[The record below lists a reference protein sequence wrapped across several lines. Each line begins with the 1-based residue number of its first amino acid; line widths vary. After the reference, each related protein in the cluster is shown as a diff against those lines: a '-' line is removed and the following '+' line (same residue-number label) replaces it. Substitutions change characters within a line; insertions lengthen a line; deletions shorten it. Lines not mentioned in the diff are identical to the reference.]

1 MSLLKREVVK
11 AVSSLWL
18 ATLAGAGL
26 AFITQAILARFL
38 LPEAYGVFSSS
49 LSFVML
55 FVPLAGFGVAQ
66 FWLKTFGQEGWAG
79 RRWLIGSLKFIVY
92 STALVFC
99 GLMIWAIFGPHD
111 FLTSWVLFLLAFH
124 VLAQVAFELVSSRL
138 QLEEKFQ
145 ALAIWQLFPHFSRFI
160 LVAILGLFLSYDLDV
175 VLGSLMY
182 SLVALLMMPIGYYML
197 KPMFTNDFGLVGHDR
212 NTGNNNEERKSWKA
226 VVAQSWPF
234 GLAAFAHLI
243 YYQSDIVLLKYL
255 DSDTSAGIYNIAFLV
270 ISAIYLLPGVIY
282 QKYFLP
288 KIHRW
293 SIQEP
298 ARVKEVFEQGNIAM
312 LLLGLLFLVGIW
324 VTADWGIALL
334 FGKSYAEAAYVLKAL
349 SFSVP
354 FMFVAFSAGAVL
366 VTQNHMKLKVKLMLF
381 VALLNVVLNLVLIP
395 SYGMMGAASATIIS
409 NALLAALYFFTA
421 KRLVLKEL

>member
-1 MSLLKREVVK
+1 MSLLKREAIK

-26 AFITQAILARFL
+26 AFVTQAILARLL

-66 FWLKTFGQEGWAG
+66 FWLKTFGQEGWVA
-79 RRWLIGSLKFIVY
+79 RRWLKGSLKFIVY
-92 STALVFC
+92 STGLVFF
-99 GLMIWAIFGPHD
+99 GLITWAILGPHD
-111 FLTSWVLFLLAFH
+111 FLTRGVLCLLAFH
-124 VLAQVAFELVSSRL
+124 VLAQVVLELVSSRL

-145 ALAIWQLFPHFSRFI
+145 ALAFWQLFPHFSRFV
-160 LVAILGLFLSYDLDV
+160 LVAMLGVFLSYDLDV
-175 VLGSLMY
+175 MLGSLMY
-182 SLVALLMMPIGYYML
+182 SLVALVMMPVGYYML

-212 NTGNNNEERKSWKA
+212 KAGDGNEVQKSWKA
-226 VVAQSWPF
+226 VIALSWPF

-255 DSDTSAGIYNIAFLV
+255 DGDVSAGIYNIAFLV

-293 SIQEP
+293 SVQEP
-298 ARVKEVFEQGNIAM
+298 ARVKAVFEQGNIAM
-312 LLLGLLFLVGIW
+312 LLLGILFLIGIW
-324 VTADWGIALL
+324 IAADWGVALL
-334 FGKSYAEAAYVLKAL
+334 FGTSYAEAAYVLKAL

-366 VTQNHMKLKVKLMLF
+366 VTQNHMKLKVKLMLL
-381 VALLNVVLNLVLIP
+381 VALLNVVLNLALIP
-395 SYGMMGAASATIIS
+395 SYGVMGAASATIIS
-409 NALLAALYFFTA
+409 NALLATLYFYTA
-421 KRLVLKEL
+421 KRLVIQK

>member
-1 MSLLKREVVK
+1 M
-11 AVSSLWL
+11 
-18 ATLAGAGL
+18 
-26 AFITQAILARFL
+26 L

-66 FWLKTFGQEGWAG
+66 FWLKTFGQEGWAA
-79 RRWLIGSLKFIVY
+79 RRWLKGSLKFTIY
-92 STALVFC
+92 STGLVFC
-99 GLMIWAIFGPHD
+99 GLITWALFGPHD
-111 FLTSWVLFLLAFH
+111 FLTSWVLSLLAFH
-124 VLAQVAFELVSSRL
+124 VLAQVVLELVSSRL

-145 ALAIWQLFPHFSRFI
+145 VLALWQLFPHFFRFI
-160 LVAILGLFLSYDLDV
+160 LVALLGLFLSYNLDV

-182 SLVALLMMPIGYYML
+182 SLVALVMMPIGYYML
-197 KPMFTNDFGLVGHDR
+197 KPMFTNDFSLVGHDS
-212 NTGNNNEERKSWKA
+212 NTGAGNEIQKSWKA
-226 VVAQSWPF
+226 VIALSWPF
-234 GLAAFAHLI
+234 GLAAFAHLV

-255 DSDTSAGIYNIAFLV
+255 DSDASAGIYNIAFLV
-270 ISAIYLLPGVIY
+270 ISAIYLLPAVIY
-282 QKYFLP
+282 QKYLLP

-298 ARVKEVFEQGNIAM
+298 ARVKSVFNQGSIAM

-324 VTADWGIALL
+324 IAADWGVALL
-334 FGKSYAEAAYVLKAL
+334 FGKSYAEAAYILKAL

-366 VTQNHMKLKVKLMLF
+366 VTQNHMKLKVQLMLL

-395 SYGMMGAASATIIS
+395 KYGMMGAASATITS
-409 NALLAALYFFTA
+409 NALLATLYFYTA
-421 KRLVLKEL
+421 KRLVVNK

>member
-1 MSLLKREVVK
+1 MSLLKREAIK

-26 AFITQAILARFL
+26 AFITQAILARLL

-66 FWLKTFGQEGWAG
+66 FWLKAFGQEGWAA
-79 RRWLIGSLKFIVY
+79 RRWLSGSMRFISY
-92 STALVFC
+92 STGLVFC
-99 GLMIWAIFGPHD
+99 GLIAWAMVGPHNQ
-111 FLTSWVLFLLAFH
+111 LTTMVLCLLAFH
-124 VLAQVAFELVSSRL
+124 VLAQVILELVSSRL
-138 QLEEKFQ
+138 QLEERFLS
-145 ALAIWQLFPHFSRFI
+145 LAMWQLFPHLSRFL
-160 LVAILGLFLSYDLDV
+160 LVAALALFLSKNVNV

-182 SLVALLMMPIGYYML
+182 AAVAVLMIPVGYYML
-197 KPMFTNDFGLVGHDR
+197 KPMFNRTFCLVGHE
-212 NTGNNNEERKSWKA
+212 NYTNVFNGERKNWKT
-226 VVAQSWPF
+226 VINLSWPF

-298 ARVKEVFEQGNIAM
+298 ARVREVFEQGNIAM
-312 LLLGLLFLVGIW
+312 LFLGLIFLIGIW
-324 VTADWGIALL
+324 ITADWMVSIL
-334 FGKSYAEAAYVLKAL
+334 FGDHYAQAAFILKIL

-354 FMFVAFSAGAVL
+354 FMFVAFSSGAVL
-366 VTQNHMKLKVKLMLF
+366 VTQNNMKLKVKLMIL
-381 VALLNVVLNLVLIP
+381 VALLNISLNLVLIP
-395 SYGMMGAASATIIS
+395 LYGMVGAATATIIS
-409 NALLAALYFFTA
+409 NALLALLYFITA
-421 KRLVLKEL
+421 KRLVIKN

>member
-1 MSLLKREVVK
+1 MILLKREAIK

-18 ATLAGAGL
+18 ATLTGAGL
-26 AFITQAILARFL
+26 AFITQAILARSL

-66 FWLKTFGQEGWAG
+66 FWLKAFGQEGWAAK
-79 RRWLIGSLKFIVY
+79 RWLNGSIRFTSY
-92 STALVFC
+92 STGLVYC
-99 GLMIWAIFGPHD
+99 GLIVWAVIGPHNYI
-111 FLTSWVLFLLAFH
+111 TSLVLCLLAFH
-124 VLAQVAFELVSSRL
+124 VLAQVVLELVSSRL
-138 QLEEKFQ
+138 QLEERFLS
-145 ALAIWQLFPHFSRFI
+145 LAIWQLFPHLLRFF
-160 LVAILGLFLSYDLDV
+160 LVAALALFLSEKINV

-182 SLVALLMMPIGYYML
+182 AVVALVMIPIGYFML
-197 KPMFTNDFGLVGHDR
+197 KPMFNNKFGLVGHEKHFKEFCE
-212 NTGNNNEERKSWKA
+212 NKKSWKA
-226 VVAQSWPF
+226 VINSSWPF

-255 DSDTSAGIYNIAFLV
+255 DSDASAGIYNIAFLV

-293 SIQEP
+293 SIQDP
-298 ARVKEVFEQGNIAM
+298 SRVKKVFEQGNIAM

-324 VTADWGIALL
+324 VASDWMVLLL
-334 FGKSYAEAAYVLKAL
+334 FGDTYSSASSVLKML

-366 VTQNHMKLKVKLMLF
+366 VTQNHMKLKVKLMMS
-381 VALLNVVLNLVLIP
+381 VALMNVLLNTILIP
-395 SYGMMGAASATIIS
+395 VYGMMGAAIATILS
-409 NALLAALYFFTA
+409 NALLALLYFITA
-421 KRLVLKEL
+421 KRLVVKN

>member
-1 MSLLKREVVK
+1 MSLLKSEAIK

-18 ATLAGAGL
+18 ATLVGAGL
-26 AFITQAILARFL
+26 AFFTQAILARLL

-49 LSFVML
+49 LSLVML

-66 FWLKTFGQEGWAG
+66 FWLKTFGQEGWAA
-79 RRWLIGSLKFIVY
+79 RRWLKGSLNFIVY
-92 STALVFC
+92 STGLVFC
-99 GLMIWAIFGPHD
+99 GLITWALLGPHD
-111 FLTSWVLFLLAFH
+111 LLTSYVLSLLAFH
-124 VLAQVAFELVSSRL
+124 VLAQVILELVSSRL
-138 QLEEKFQ
+138 QLEEKYQ
-145 ALAIWQLFPHFSRFI
+145 ALAIWQLFPHLFRFL

-182 SLVALLMMPIGYYML
+182 SLVALVMMPIGYYML

-212 NTGNNNEERKSWKA
+212 NIKGGNDIQKSWKA
-226 VVAQSWPF
+226 VFALSWPF

-270 ISAIYLLPGVIY
+270 ISAVYLLPGVIY

-298 ARVKEVFEQGNIAM
+298 ARVKSVFEQGNIAM
-312 LLLGLLFLVGIW
+312 LLLGLLFMLGIW
-324 VTADWGIALL
+324 IAADWGITLL
-334 FGKSYAEAAYVLKAL
+334 FGKSYTEAAYVLKAL

-366 VTQNHMKLKVKLMLF
+366 VTQNHIKLKVKIMLL
-381 VALLNVVLNLVLIP
+381 VALLNVVLNLILIP
-395 SYGMMGAASATIIS
+395 KYGMIGAASATILS
-409 NALLAALYFFTA
+409 NALLATLYFFTA
-421 KRLVLKEL
+421 KRLVIQK